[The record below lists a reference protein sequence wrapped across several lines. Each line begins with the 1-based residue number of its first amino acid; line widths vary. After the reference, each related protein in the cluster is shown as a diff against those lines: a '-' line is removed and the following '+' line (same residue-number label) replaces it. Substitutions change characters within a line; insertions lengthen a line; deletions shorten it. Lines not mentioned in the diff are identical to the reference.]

1 MTNHSPS
8 FPIAHRQ
15 SFEKSQR
22 LMHWLIVA
30 GVLLLSIALPLTAS
44 YYQILL
50 FGVLCLVGVIL
61 ALLRWPTLGL
71 VALVYV
77 ALIVP
82 SPELPGGLN
91 VGVLFLGLLVGLWL
105 LPMLA
110 QGQIQ
115 LVTSPTIHP
124 LLAVV
129 GAAILAFM
137 VGQLT
142 WFVGTQHAPLDTQLG
157 GLAIFVLAA
166 GAFLLVA
173 HQIHDLK
180 WLQWLTWS
188 YVALTSLQT
197 LGWIAPWLVRG
208 LNDRLLQPGTT
219 NNSMFWLWLV
229 AITFSQAIYNRKLH
243 LVWRVLVG
251 ALCLATIYVV
261 FIIQNEWKSGYLPAF
276 VAIAAIIGARSW
288 RLTLVLVVAGIVPA
302 QLLSSQA
309 VATDEYSYSTRLD
322 AWIVVF
328 QMIKFNPITG
338 FGPGNYSFYTH
349 LFPLRGYNARFN
361 SHNQY
366 LDIIAQI
373 GILGLICFLWF
384 AWKIGWLSWRLR
396 DKAPAGFAQAYVYGA
411 LGGLAGML
419 ASGMLVDWF
428 LPYVYNIGL
437 TGFRASMLAWVF
449 LGGVVSIER
458 IVRHQEE
465 TSSQQLIDQ

>member
-1 MTNHSPS
+1 MRHL
-8 FPIAHRQ
+8 Q
-15 SFEKSQR
+15 SLDALRSNPESR
-22 LMHWLIVA
+22 LRWLLVVGILLCS
-30 GVLLLSIALPLTAS
+30 VLLPLQASAYQLLLALGALA
-44 YYQILL
+44 
-50 FGVLCLVGVIL
+50 VVGVIL
-61 ALLRWPTLGL
+61 VVLRWPPVGL

-77 ALIVP
+77 ALIAP
-82 SPELPGGLN
+82 APDLPGGLN
-91 VGVLFLGLLVGLWL
+91 IGVLFLGLLIVLWL
-105 LPMLA
+105 WPMIV
-110 QGQIQ
+110 QRRIQ
-115 LVTSPTIHP
+115 LVISPTVRP
-124 LLAVV
+124 LLAIV
-129 GAAILAFM
+129 GSAILAFI

-173 HQIHDLK
+173 HQIHEMK

-197 LGWIAPWLVRG
+197 LGWIAPGLVRG

-229 AITFSQAIYNRKLH
+229 AITFSQTVYNNKLH
-243 LVWRVLVG
+243 IVWRVVLG
-251 ALCLATIYVV
+251 SLFLATMYVV
-261 FIIQNEWKSGYLPAF
+261 FFIQNEWKSGYLPAF
-276 VAIAAIIGARSW
+276 VAIAAIIAARSW
-288 RLTLVLVVAGIVPA
+288 RIALVLVLTCIVPA

-322 AWIVVF
+322 AWLVIL
-328 QMIKFNPITG
+328 QMIKFNPVTG

-384 AWKIGWLSWRLR
+384 AWEIGWLGWHLR
-396 DKAPAGFAQAYVYGA
+396 DKAPSGFARAYIYGA

-437 TGFRASMLAWVF
+437 TGFRTSMLAWVF

-458 IVRHQEE
+458 IVRHQEA
-465 TSSQQLIDQ
+465 TSS